1 MGILRILVADDHGI
15 VRRGMRALL
24 ESAAGIEI
32 VGEAADGRQALKLCE
47 SLHPD
52 IAILDIAMP
61 QLNGIEVTAQ
71 ATRRNPALKVIILS
85 MYADE
90 SYIVRALSAGAKSY
104 LLKQATEDD
113 LLPAVRAVSAGK
125 SFFSPSI
132 SKMLLDDYLRHLR
145 QRGLTDSWD
154 LLTGREREVLQ
165 LLAEGNTN
173 KEVASALNVSVSTIE
188 THRNRIMEKLNLRNF
203 AELVLYA
210 VRKGVVSP
218 DPAKPAGGV

>member
-24 ESAAGIEI
+24 ESAAGMEI

-173 KEVASALNVSVSTIE
+173 KEVASALSVSVSTIE
-188 THRNRIMEKLNLRNF
+188 THRNRIMEKLSLRNF

-218 DPAKPAGGV
+218 DPSKPAGSV

>member
-1 MGILRILVADDHGI
+1 MGMLRILVADDHGI

-32 VGEAADGRQALKLCE
+32 VGEAADGREALKLCE
-47 SLHPD
+47 LLHPD

-173 KEVASALNVSVSTIE
+173 KEVASALSVSVSTIE
-188 THRNRIMEKLNLRNF
+188 THRNRIMEKLSLRNF

-218 DPAKPAGGV
+218 DPSKPAGSV